1 MEWLNPKM
9 KENFIRLKETPYF
22 SNNKTN
28 EQIIEFKKRQITI
41 ENIFSDLS
49 GATNKLFL
57 NSHTLEFF
65 LRKRVQEL
73 CGGTFNRPEKLDKY
87 LHCHWLHQNN
97 PFLKV
102 GPFKFEFKHKN
113 PDIGYI
119 HDMVCKAE
127 VERIKKG

>member
-1 MEWLNPKM
+1 M
-9 KENFIRLKETPYF
+9 KENFIRLKEAPYF
-22 SNNKTN
+22 SNDKTS
-28 EQIIEFKKRQITI
+28 EQIIQFKSRQIAI

-57 NSHTLEFF
+57 SSHTLEFF

-73 CGGTFNRPEKLDKY
+73 CRGTFNRPAKLEKN

-102 GPFKFEFKHKN
+102 GPFKFELKHKH

-119 HDMVCKAE
+119 HDMASKAE
-127 VERIKKG
+127 VEGIKKG

>member
-1 MEWLNPKM
+1 MEGQSRKCDFTQVRP
-9 KENFIRLKETPYF
+9 F
-22 SNNKTN
+22 S
-28 EQIIEFKKRQITI
+28 FPRS
-41 ENIFSDLS
+41 F
-49 GATNKLFL
+49 
-57 NSHTLEFF
+57 LEFF

-73 CGGTFNRPEKLDKY
+73 CGGTFNRPAKLDKD

-102 GPFKFEFKHKN
+102 GPFKFEFKHKY